1 MILLLHPEKHQAMSK
16 NVIHNFNLSIKNSA
30 DIKSSEHLTETIIK
44 ELAKVSKEMSQQKDI
59 VQLWQEQKNQNVT
72 AILNNANAST
82 EGGAI
87 DTTAGTMQ
95 KPMESISNTPSAL
108 EGMQDSMVSKGTLES
123 GLFTTSTTTP
133 IEGGAADNTLRTE
146 ISSSAST
153 GITPSVMGDQDL
165 TNQAYS
171 GISAQQSLIVPES
184 LQTNDN
190 EPSVE
195 IIKAE
200 IKKKLNDAFTANDSE
215 GIKYWTAVSKAFDE
229 GATIFDFDG
238 KPDHV
243 LFSQMYAE
251 LKQLNSSN
259 MTVQNFK
266 WEIVREK
273 MIKAIDVNILNGKI
287 SKESNERWTKI
298 RKELN
303 DDKTNLANLFE
314 RYDELFL
321 LLKEVEGLDNLPTT
335 ITIITKTKIYPNLSA
350 DKLYAEI
357 GKEAIY
363 GRLRQVREINFDGS
377 GVNKGAV
384 KIKNTNQT
392 SFIIGESLAFFVD
405 EAFINKNENRKENIK
420 WIVYNSDTKKE
431 NIFKNE
437 GTSFSYNFDMPGT
450 YRIDAYGKNHTVKQ
464 KKNAK
469 TATFIELKIIAQEIV
484 IAPPAN
490 AAGEFI
496 RPFAEEKNFKISL
509 KNNAVKTLNPLKL
522 YYKVETT
529 TANKI
534 TKTSDE
540 QELDPSGSI
549 KLSMPDLGTYKIKVF
564 SNDQYALVKEF
575 KTSVIENE
583 VRNIGL
589 AEKTSNNNVF
599 LLGIPN
605 NAITL
610 EVKKFKINPP
620 TDAEKEDV
628 RWMIY
633 DSNNK
638 PYLPPGTVLFTDKKD
653 PLKTHIHKWMSFSIS
668 IPQKA
673 GHYTVEAFS
682 DRQKGAKTEC
692 TYKIEVKQPQ
702 ISEAYWT
709 WSGGSKKET
718 SGFSGESNYIKAQI
732 PHYEDQTV
740 RVYFYLNKAKTNH
753 YIDVKTNG
761 KGEIFEE
768 VKFNASFEKAIGF
781 KREKNA
787 KIGFKLLGIQ
797 NSKPYPFNTPA
808 NYESDTILSVTT
820 DTKILDVYFTYDG
833 VRVRPEDEVPF
844 GENGAIVTIVA
855 KTQNLVGQE
864 IVLNAHKV
872 GEKPSFSN
880 KAKVSSEGI
889 ATTSF
894 LLKNL
899 NKKLKDGSQT
909 KYYAGVE
916 SYSTKHLVN
925 KLLTMVVGDGN
936 VNKNKGAVIDEDDPQ
951 LIWGNKVS
959 KEFRLRIVQICK
971 NIEKEKDVLFSP
983 NVLMNI
989 IAFETNLSFS
999 PKAGTFE
1006 KNPDDNREGGYVG
1019 LIQFGKDASDH
1030 LKVKRSKLL
1039 KMTALEQLDYVEK
1052 WFLLKTKN
1060 QLKSAVDIYL
1070 SVNYPK
1076 AAGIGHLDHEVVYGD
1091 TKAAYRANKPF
1102 LREADEINEKGE
1114 KVGKDGGK
1122 TYVWE
1127 VREALEEN
1135 AKEGVYSKN
1144 TVLMNKSYNLIM
1156 SNPKEIFNLD
1166 TSLTFC
1172 YFSASQ
1178 IKEIRKAIDKFQTNE
1193 DKIKAYRILQYF
1205 VEYNSQRDAKYK
1217 KLADTM
1223 CNVTSESMALQ
1234 YLGQMNPAPDP
1245 NMKMEDFMMV
1255 MIKDILKKGDDSRF
1269 EANTRVGIANELGI
1283 KAGFIGVGKIYDKD
1297 THKKILE
1304 DKLNKGYG
1312 VCMSLLGHI
1321 VRVVDA
1327 NEIGIIV
1334 DDPYGRI
1341 QSFKIRKEK
1350 GDKGGYNGGKNYA
1363 DNSILKGESNLWTWE
1378 QLKKD
1383 KIIFNYYEWYYL

>member
-1 MILLLHPEKHQAMSK
+1 MSK